1 MAEPRDHEAPPAP
14 RRTRLE
20 RGAIGIMVACG
31 LIVGGITSAWWFRD
45 REATREIAELHAEA
59 DREKAVIERIT
70 DIERVFSERANL
82 SAASAAANFAELRL
96 SLQVS
101 TAQLLAAIDKVV
113 ESLARVKSD
122 HDALQ
127 LVAITRDRLAAWAM
141 TLDTLN

>member
-1 MAEPRDHEAPPAP
+1 
-14 RRTRLE
+14 
-20 RGAIGIMVACG
+20 MVACG
-31 LIVGGITSAWWFRD
+31 LIVGGITSSWWFRD

-70 DIERVFSERANL
+70 EVERVFSERAN
-82 SAASAAANFAELRL
+82 SAAASAAANFAELRL

-101 TAQLLAAIDKVV
+101 TAQLLAAIDKVG
-113 ESLARVKSD
+113 ESVARVKSD

-141 TLDTLN
+141 TLDTLNPDLVVPPTER